1 MRLVYRWQEDDRAVS
16 LRGSAKGVTVRM
28 HWTPRG
34 TDRDVYVYCALPM
47 GEVRALAH
55 ALNQHIRY
63 EDRRRCE
70 QCGGCAHAVW
80 DGGDRSVGMDASL
93 MGCGHV
99 QAPELS
105 DADDGLCVQVPCPC
119 YEPCGE
125 DDCGYGFDE
134 EDDDE

>member
-1 MRLVYRWQEDDRAVS
+1 MRLVYRWEEEDRSMS
-16 LRGSAKGVTVRM
+16 LRGSSKGVTVRM

-47 GEVRALAH
+47 AEVRVLAH

-70 QCGGCAHAVW
+70 QCEGCAHAVW
-80 DGGDRSVGMDASL
+80 DGGDRSVGLDGYL
-93 MGCGHV
+93 EGCGHP

-119 YEPCGE
+119 YEPY
-125 DDCGYGFDE
+125 DDDDGYGRDE
-134 EDDDE
+134 E